1 MVKFGTYLSIF
12 ASGIL
17 VSSQSLVRAF
27 KATSP
32 KKSEISDPAVFTSN
46 LQASVSE
53 LDDMN
58 AAATASENT
67 SGSSTPDRQPLPN
80 KYPDSSDIEEIIDQ
94 IGSTCSDNT
103 ACDGS
108 TFCCSKGRC
117 VPGSICYKG
126 QKQAYDHC
134 DYGFECLSRCC
145 FGNVC
150 SPVI

>member
-17 VSSQSLVRAF
+17 VSSPQSLVGAF
-27 KATSP
+27 KATTTTSP
-32 KKSEISDPAVFTSN
+32 RKSEISDPALFTSS
-46 LQASVSE
+46 LQASVNE
-53 LDDMN
+53 LDDMK
-58 AAATASENT
+58 AATS
-67 SGSSTPDRQPLPN
+67 SSTPERQPLPN
-80 KYPDSSDIEEIIDQ
+80 PYPDASDLEDIMDS

-103 ACDGS
+103 ECDGS